1 MKTNKYILFCLFLLY
16 LLPAKA
22 TDIPKDEEK
31 YVTISGIV
39 RDKSGRRR
47 LFSTSYAVVS
57 EMVVTDIEPSTT
69 DIPIREAFG
78 KDQILSDDA
87 SLFFDKDF
95 WGNYNIIKPVESLEK
110 AVGKLR
116 KMQKE

>member
-1 MKTNKYILFCLFLLY
+1 
-16 LLPAKA
+16 
-22 TDIPKDEEK
+22 
-31 YVTISGIV
+31 
-39 RDKSGRRR
+39 
-47 LFSTSYAVVS
+47 
-57 EMVVTDIEPSTT
+57 MVVTDIKPSAA
-69 DIPIREAFG
+69 DIPVRETFG